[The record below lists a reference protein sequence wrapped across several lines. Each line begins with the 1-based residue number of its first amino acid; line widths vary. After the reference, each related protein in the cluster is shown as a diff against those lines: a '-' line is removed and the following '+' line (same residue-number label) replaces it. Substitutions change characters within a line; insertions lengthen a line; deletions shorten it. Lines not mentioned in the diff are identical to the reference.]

1 MQHSLFRQRQKRL
14 CVFLENKSP
23 TAYFFPHVARKN
35 ILFIWRQGPAEGL
48 AAEAVAGAAGVVP
61 GRFGAGNAA
70 RENQHRGKQGDKTHR
85 GSPMWQFPPAAG
97 ETEPFGLALSIN
109 STSGSP
115 FGKKEKGGKSFSELS
130 KIAQQNVLAFVKQSL
145 SLQRYRHEQLSVFQ
159 RFAAI

>member
-61 GRFGAGNAA
+61 GRFGAGDTA
-70 RENQHRGKQGDKTHR
+70 RENQHWSKQGDKTHHFLLQ
-85 GSPMWQFPPAAG
+85 P
-97 ETEPFGLALSIN
+97 
-109 STSGSP
+109 
-115 FGKKEKGGKSFSELS
+115 GK
-130 KIAQQNVLAFVKQSL
+130 L
-145 SLQRYRHEQLSVFQ
+145 SLWVWLCQLIQLLVHLLERRKKGEKAFQ
-159 RFAAI
+159 SFQK